1 MSTNNPSLVVQRLDR
16 ATDLA
21 VSTGLPV
28 KCLVFPATGGLQAI
42 DAAGTILPLV
52 GPSGSL
58 IPSADNVD
66 NLGDFL
72 TPLRWANGYF
82 AGSVMAAQ
90 LTSFVSGTPNVSSLM
105 VKFTPV
111 ASSAN
116 YVNITNAIVNNAP
129 IVAANGSDANVDL
142 RLDGKGNGVVNPQS
156 PLVITPPVRTGAAAT
171 TGALEVAGAANTA
184 VLTGTEASDVIFDL
198 ARTVTWAA
206 GSFNEQRAVN
216 IQAPTYVI
224 SGGASTI
231 TTAATLSI
239 ADAPTAGAATVIA
252 RSYALHV
259 PSGLSNLAG
268 GVGVSTGTNN
278 DIVTSLNVARLVDSP
293 VSGVAGVG
301 ANNIGSRI
309 TITTANSSGV
319 QVMSGFASGVLSDAT
334 AASEVG
340 YLSLGGAFAGTGSE
354 ALRLIGLTGTI
365 VTRVDVTPGAT
376 GVAPI
381 IAAAGG
387 GTNAALA
394 LRPLGT
400 SASLSFIDLQDGAG
414 LPIARCFRSATPV
427 NYVALRSSNNGS
439 AVGIGAGSDTSTD
452 VAVSIRGLGNGQIQ
466 IDGQT
471 GTGGVSI
478 GVNAASRVGFYA
490 ATPVVRASAIS
501 APTAPGAFYSQAEA
515 ITMETAVNAIRT
527 ALLNIGITL

>member
-1 MSTNNPSLVVQRLDR
+1 MWRMSTNNPSLVVQRLDR

-66 NLGDFL
+66 DLGTAALRWRKLFIGTSIDAPLINAGGSGNVNLGL
-72 TPLRWANGYF
+72 
-82 AGSVMAAQ
+82 
-90 LTSFVSGTPNVSSLM
+90 SGT
-105 VKFTPV
+105 
-111 ASSAN
+111 
-116 YVNITNAIVNNAP
+116 
-129 IVAANGSDANVDL
+129 
-142 RLDGKGNGVVNPQS
+142 GNGVVNPQS
-156 PLVITPPVRTGAAAT
+156 PLIITPTLRTGAAALD
-171 TGALEVAGAANTA
+171 GALQVIGFANTA
-184 VLTGTEASDVIFDL
+184 VSAATEAPDVFFDL

-206 GSFNEQRAVN
+206 GSIIDQRAVS
-216 IQAPTYVI
+216 ITAPTYVI
-224 SGGASTI
+224 SGGASAI

-239 ADAPTAGAATVIA
+239 ADAPTAGAGTVIK

-268 GVGVSTGTNN
+268 GVGVSNITNN

-301 ANNIGSRI
+301 ANSIGSRI
-309 TITTANSSGV
+309 AITTANSAGA
-319 QVMSGFASGVLSDAT
+319 QVMSGFASGVLSTAT
-334 AASEVG
+334 AAAEVG

-427 NYVALRSSNNGS
+427 NYVALRSSDAGAAAGVGAVNSASTDASLSLRAQLNGS
-439 AVGIGAGSDTSTD
+439 
-452 VAVSIRGLGNGQIQ
+452 IQ

-471 GTGGVSI
+471 STGGVSI
-478 GVNAASRVGFYA
+478 GVNASSRIGFYA
-490 ATPVVRASAIS
+490 TTPIVLQTGVPVSAAGIH
-501 APTAPGAFYSQAEA
+501 
-515 ITMETAVNAIRT
+515 T
-527 ALLNIGITL
+527 ALVNLGLITA